1 VKHKILLVLMFVIS
15 LSACSPTPDPNGPD
29 DIIRQ
34 DGEYA
39 MVDQFTPSANRVYH
53 GTYLPIHQALEVGSR
68 LVDLSK
74 EHFDVNEY
82 YLQEGSIITL
92 TRLGALV
99 RRESATNPIGLNPPS
114 GSLFPNGSGVDVA
127 DAVVVTDV
135 MEVNFM
141 QKRGNDYTLAGI
153 SIAIVLNPNQSVGE
167 SRVRITPER
176 LYEYGSDMGR
186 KLESYLRGLSGVG
199 DVPIYITL
207 YSLESVDAILP
218 GGMIGE
224 GLFLSRSGQ
233 FSRLNESWILI
244 PSNASNELNPLVHSL
259 FLQLKNKV
267 QILLP
272 EATGVFA
279 RARVINQRIDLMV
292 IDVNANVKTY
302 TELLALTQLI
312 LNEVTDFEEQKMDI
326 KIHIKNL
333 NSTLVLIEKKANDD
347 AFTIIYLN

>member
-1 VKHKILLVLMFVIS
+1 MVLIS
-15 LSACSPTPDPNGPD
+15 LSACSPTNNPNNGPD

-34 DGEYA
+34 EGEYA
-39 MVDQFTPSANRVYH
+39 IVDQFTSSANRVYH

-74 EHFDVNEY
+74 KHFDVKDFY
-82 YLQEGSIITL
+82 MQEGAIITL
-92 TRLGALV
+92 PRLGALV

-114 GSLFPNGSGVDVA
+114 GSLFPNGSGVDIL
-127 DAVVVTDV
+127 DAVVVSDV
-135 MEVNFM
+135 IEVNFM
-141 QKRGNDYTLAGI
+141 QRRGNEYTLAGI
-153 SIAIVLNPNQSVGE
+153 SIAIVLNPSQSVGE
-167 SRVRITPER
+167 GRVRITPDR

-186 KLESYLRGLSGVG
+186 KLESYLRSLAGVG

-233 FSRLNESWILI
+233 FSKMNEAWILI
-244 PSNASNELNPLVHSL
+244 PSTASNELNPLVHSL
-259 FLQLKNKV
+259 FLQLKNEV
-267 QILLP
+267 QTLLP

-312 LNEVTDFEEQKMDI
+312 LNETQDFEEQKMDI

>member
-1 VKHKILLVLMFVIS
+1 MILMGFII
-15 LSACSPTPDPNGPD
+15 LSACSPANNPDDPI

-34 DGEYA
+34 VGEYA
-39 MVDQFTPSANRVYH
+39 MVDEFDSSANRVYH

-74 EHFDVNEY
+74 KHFDVKEF
-82 YLQEGSIITL
+82 YLQEGAIITL
-92 TRLGALV
+92 PRLGNLV
-99 RRESATNPIGLNPPS
+99 RRESATNSIGLNPPS
-114 GSLFPNGSGVDVA
+114 GSLFPSGTGVDVV
-127 DAVVVTDV
+127 DAVLVTDV
-135 MEVNFM
+135 LEVNFM
-141 QKRGNDYTLAGI
+141 QRRVDDFTLAGI

-186 KLESYLRGLSGVG
+186 KLESYLRSLAGVG

-233 FSRLNESWILI
+233 FTKLNEAWIMI
-244 PSNASNELNPLVHSL
+244 PSNASNELNPLVHSV
-259 FLQLKNKV
+259 FLQLKSNV
-267 QILLP
+267 QTLLP

-279 RARVINQRIDLMV
+279 RARVINQNIDLMI

-312 LNEVTDFEEQKMDI
+312 INETQNFEEQNMDI

-333 NSTLVLIEKKANDD
+333 NATLVTIEKKANDD
-347 AFTIIYLN
+347 TFTIIYLN

>member
-1 VKHKILLVLMFVIS
+1 MSV
-15 LSACSPTPDPNGPD
+15 SACSPTNNPDNPT

-34 DGEYA
+34 EGEYA
-39 MVDQFTPSANRVYH
+39 MVDQFSPSANRVYH

-74 EHFDVNEY
+74 KHFDVQEF
-82 YLQEGSIITL
+82 YLQEGTIITL
-92 TRLGALV
+92 PRLGALV

-141 QKRGNDYTLAGI
+141 QRRGSDYTLAGI

-167 SRVRITPER
+167 GRVRITPER

-186 KLESYLRGLSGVG
+186 KLESYLRSQSGVG

-233 FSRLNESWILI
+233 FTKLNEAWIMI
-244 PSNASNELNPLVHSL
+244 PSSASNELNPFVHSV
-259 FLQLKNKV
+259 FLQLKSKV
-267 QILLP
+267 QTLLP

-279 RARVINQRIDLMV
+279 RTRVINQRIDLMV

-312 LNEVTDFEEQKMDI
+312 ITEVQDFEEQKMDI

-347 AFTIIYLN
+347 KFTIIYLN